1 MEINKEFKVGIV
13 GQGFVGSAV
22 KAGFEHVTT
31 VLTYDK
37 FQTQKSNSTL
47 ENLVENCEIIFVCIP
62 TPMVLETGESYT
74 GFVEEVVVGV
84 EEIVRELHREKRITH
99 KPILVVKSTIP
110 PGTSERLNSRMLLSN
125 IAFNPEFL
133 TEANAINDFMFQDRI
148 VLGATDYQ
156 DISKLVELYKY
167 AFPNATIFETTATNA
182 EMIKY
187 VANCFLSVK
196 VSFANEMYDLCQS
209 VGADYDEVINGAKLD
224 KRLGASHWQVPGPDG
239 DRGFGG
245 HCFPKDM
252 EALKFVARDTGINL
266 NVVEAAVKTNN
277 RIRKNRDWEQQVGR
291 AVISSKI
298 EKI

>member
-31 VLTYDK
+31 VLAYDK
-37 FQTQKSNSTL
+37 FQPSKSNSTL
-47 ENLVENCEIIFVCIP
+47 EEIVENCEIIFVCIP
-62 TPMVLETGESYT
+62 TPMVLETGEAYT
-74 GFVEEVVVGV
+74 GIVEEVVK
-84 EEIVRELHREKRITH
+84 EIESIAQDLHKADVISH
-99 KPILVVKSTIP
+99 SPILVVKSTIP
-110 PGTSERLNSRMLLSN
+110 PGTAERLDWMLDVCTV
-125 IAFNPEFL
+125 AFNPEFL
-133 TEANAINDFMFQDRI
+133 TEANAINDFIFQDRI
-148 VLGATDYQ
+148 VLGASSNHN
-156 DISKLVELYKY
+156 ISQLVELYRY

-196 VSFANEMYDLCQS
+196 VSFANEMYDLCQKI
-209 VGADYDEVINGAKLD
+209 GADYNQVVEGAKLD
-224 KRLGASHWQVPGPDG
+224 KRLGSSHWQVPGPDG

-252 EALKFVARDTGINL
+252 EALKFVAKENGVKLD
-266 NVVEAAVKTNN
+266 VVEGAVNTNN
-277 RIRKNRDWEQQVGR
+277 RIRKNRDWEKQIGR

>member
-252 EALKFVARDTGINL
+252 EALKFVARDAGINL

>member
-37 FQTQKSNSTL
+37 FQTSKSNSTL
-47 ENLVENCEIIFVCIP
+47 ENIVENCEIIFVCIP
-62 TPMVLETGESYT
+62 TPMVLETGEAHT
-74 GFVEEVVVGV
+74 GFVEEVVKD
-84 EEIVRELHREKRITH
+84 IDDIAQELYRANVITH
-99 KPILVVKSTIP
+99 SPTLVVKSTIP
-110 PGTSERLNSRMLLSN
+110 PGTAEKLDAMLS
-125 IAFNPEFL
+125 ICTVAFNPEFL

-148 VLGATDYQ
+148 VLGASSNHN
-156 DISKLVELYKY
+156 ISQLVNLYKY
-167 AFPNATIFETTATNA
+167 AFPNATIYETSATNA

-187 VANCFLSVK
+187 VANCFLAVK
-196 VSFANEMYDLCQS
+196 VSFANEMYNLCQE
-209 VGADYDEVINGAKLD
+209 VGADYDEVVGGAKLD

-252 EALKFVARDTGINL
+252 EALKYVATQHNLQLPVING
-266 NVVEAAVKTNN
+266 AIFTNN
-277 RIRKNRDWEQQVGR
+277 AVRKNRDWEQQIGR